1 MANAVVCSS
10 FRSLLSRII
19 SVNGGSSDE
28 VGTLRWSTFVQG
40 AIEGTPLISS
50 DGTKIFVIHNTRC
63 WAHLTVLESTAGT
76 IISETVDV
84 RPMVKYGPASLV
96 TIDGVDHLYWADAH
110 DMGYAI
116 GGRVYTVKSTDFTAV
131 HSPQSFPSSTT
142 VTPTLSKNAKLMWLG
157 GRAATVHAWGENST
171 HPLWSTQLN
180 RSLRNTSYR
189 K

>member
-1 MANAVVCSS
+1 VK
-10 FRSLLSRII
+10 
-19 SVNGGSSDE
+19 GGSSRE
-28 VGTLRWSTFVQG
+28 IGTLRWSTLVQG

-50 DGTKIFVIHNTRC
+50 DGTKIFVVHNTRY
-63 WAHLTVLESTAGT
+63 WAHLTILESTNGT
-76 IISETVDV
+76 IISETIDG

-96 TIDGVDHLYWADAH
+96 TIQGVDHLYWADAH

-116 GGRVYTVKSTDFTAV
+116 GGRVYTVNSTDFTAV

-142 VTPTLSKNAKLMWLG
+142 VTPTLSRNGKMWLG
-157 GRAATVHAWGENST
+157 GRAATVHGWGENST

-180 RSLRNTSYR
+180 LSLRNASYR

>member
-1 MANAVVCSS
+1 VCPPFLSW
-10 FRSLLSRII
+10 LSRII
-19 SVNGGSSDE
+19 SVNGGSSGG
-28 VGTLRWSTFVQG
+28 VGTLRWSTLVQG

-50 DGTKIFVIHNTRC
+50 DGMKIYVIHNTQD
-63 WAHLTVLESTAGT
+63 WAHVTVLESTSGT

-84 RPMVKYGPASLV
+84 RPTVKYGPASLV
-96 TIDGVDHLYWADAH
+96 TVNGVDHLYWADAH

-116 GGRVYTVKSTDFTAV
+116 GGRVYTMKSTDFTAI

-180 RSLRNTSYR
+180 RSLRNASYR